1 MIFSDF
7 SLQLPHVAGA
17 VQRYQT
23 FPGAASSLITA
34 QIIHQ
39 HPGLVLL
46 VVADF
51 AAARRLQL
59 ELPHF
64 TQQPV
69 ILLPDW
75 ETLPYDSFSPDADR
89 ISERLTTLYQLPN
102 LNQGCLIVP
111 LHTLMQRLL
120 PRQFLTN
127 QVLLIALDQPL
138 SREALREQL
147 LQAGYQ
153 LVDQVLRHGEFAVR
167 GSLIDLFPMGSQK
180 PYRLDFFGV
189 TLESIRTFDIDSQRS
204 HPQPIQRIQLLPAHE
219 FGTDAN
225 SIECFRRQWRER
237 FAVLREAEQLYQQ
250 VSRAI
255 FPPGIEYWQP
265 LFFEEPLPTLF
276 AYLPATTL
284 LVTLGEDLEPTAQ
297 QFWKSIEQR
306 FASRG
311 CDPLRP
317 LLPPDELWCRVDQL
331 FTEFKHYPRL
341 HLQHAALNHAQAAAP
356 PLQPLPD
363 LQLASQPKSPFSALR
378 QFTERFPGTLLFS
391 VDSASRREVLSELL
405 QPLNLRPQPI
415 QQLSEA
421 QGRGPFILITPCQ
434 QGVIVG
440 EQWALITE
448 ADLLGERVHH
458 SPTPSRKKTSQLD
471 SWVRHL
477 AELTPDQ
484 AVVHLQHGI
493 GRYRGLATLETQGI
507 AAEYLVLQY
516 ADEATLYVPVTS
528 LQVISRYSGGSD
540 ASAPL
545 HKLGS
550 DHWTQARQ
558 KALEKA
564 RDVAAELLEIY
575 AQRAAKPGFAYQL
588 DPAEYQRFCQGFPFD
603 ETPDQATAIQAVLQD
618 MQQPTPMDRLVCGD
632 VGFGKTEVAL
642 RAAFVAISNHQ
653 QVLLLVPT
661 TLLAEQHAETFR
673 DRFANWPIRIEVL
686 SRFRTAKAQ
695 QQVLSQLATG
705 SIDMVIGTH
714 KLLHGSLKLKNLG
727 LLIIDEEHR
736 FGVQQKEQIK
746 ALRAHI
752 DLLSLTATPIPRTLN
767 MALQGMRDL
776 SIIATPPIRR
786 LAVKTFVREYDAAM
800 VREALQRE
808 ILRGGQIYYLH
819 NEVKTIEQAA
829 AKLQQLLPEARIGIG
844 HGQLGERALERLMSD
859 FYHQRFNV
867 LVCSTIIETGIDIP
881 TANTMIID
889 RADRFGLA
897 QLHQLRGRVGRSHH
911 QAYAYLLTPP
921 LKQLPPDARKRL
933 EAIESLGELGAGFAL
948 ASHDLDIRGAGELL
962 GAEQSGQMSAV
973 GFTLYQALLD
983 QAVKALKKGQE
994 PTLAQLTSQQ
1004 TEIELRLSALLPE
1017 QYIANVNLRLS
1028 FYKRLASAD
1037 DQHAVQAL
1045 RSELIDRFGPLPV
1058 PADQLLQV
1066 TQLRQ
1071 LAQPLGLKRIEGHAA
1086 GGTLI
1091 FQETTPLDPQALI
1104 TLLQREP
1111 HTFRLK
1117 GSTRLQFTK
1126 PLPEPAERLQFVQQL
1141 LEMLNQSLPTA
1152 AG

>member
-1 MIFSDF
+1 MFSDF
-7 SLQLPHVAGA
+7 FLPLPHGAGA
-17 VQRYQT
+17 VQRCQT
-23 FPGAASSLITA
+23 LPGAATSLIA
-34 QIIHQ
+34 SQIIQQ

-46 VVADF
+46 VVADC

-64 TQQPV
+64 TPQPV
-69 ILLPDW
+69 ILFPDW

-89 ISERLTTLYQLPN
+89 ISDRLKTLYQLPQ
-102 LNQGCLIVP
+102 LNQGALIIP
-111 LHTLMQRLL
+111 LHTLMQRLI
-120 PRQFLTN
+120 PRQFLI
-127 QVLLIALDQPL
+127 QKALCLALDQPL
-138 SREALREQL
+138 SREVLREQL

-153 LVDQVLRHGEFAVR
+153 RVDQVLHHGEFAVR
-167 GSLIDLFPMGSQK
+167 GSLIDLFPMGCHQ
-180 PYRLDFFGV
+180 PYRLDFFGAD
-189 TLESIRTFDIDSQRS
+189 LESIRTFDLDSQRS
-204 HPQPIQRIQLLPAHE
+204 HSKSIHQLQLLPAHE

-237 FAVLREAEQLYQQ
+237 FAVLREPEQIYQQ

-265 LFFEEPLPTLF
+265 LFFEDPLPTLF
-276 AYLPATTL
+276 AYLPASTL
-284 LVTLGEDLEPTAQ
+284 CVTLGEDLEPSAQ
-297 QFWKSIEQR
+297 HFRQSIEQR
-306 FASRG
+306 FASHYR
-311 CDPLRP
+311 DPLRP

-331 FTEFKHYPRL
+331 FTEFKNYPRM
-341 HLQHAALNHAQAAAP
+341 HLQLPALNAMTASAL
-356 PLQPLPD
+356 PLKPLPD
-363 LQLASQPKSPFSALR
+363 LQLSSHPKNPLSALR
-378 QFTERFPGTLLFS
+378 HFAEHFPGTVLFS
-391 VDSASRREVLSELL
+391 VDSAGRREVLSELL

-415 QQLSEA
+415 QHLSEA
-421 QGRGPFILITPCQ
+421 QGRGPFTIITPCQ
-434 QGVIVG
+434 QGVMLG

-448 ADLLGERVHH
+448 ADLLGKRVHQPPP
-458 SPTPSRKKTSQLD
+458 SSRKKTPSFD
-471 SWVRHL
+471 TWVRHL
-477 AELTPDQ
+477 AELTPGQ

-493 GRYRGLATLETQGI
+493 GRYCGLTTLETRGI
-507 AAEYLVLQY
+507 AAEYLILQY

-540 ASAPL
+540 TSAPL

-550 DHWTQARQ
+550 DQWTQARQ

-588 DPAEYQRFCQGFPFD
+588 DPAEYQRFCQSFPFD

-618 MQQPTPMDRLVCGD
+618 MQQPSPMDRLVCGD

-642 RAAFVAISNHQ
+642 RAAFVAISNHK

-661 TLLAEQHAETFR
+661 TLLAEQHAEICR
-673 DRFANWPIRIEVL
+673 DRFAYWPIRIEVL

-705 SIDMVIGTH
+705 AIDMVIGTH
-714 KLLHGSLKLKNLG
+714 KLLHSSLTPKNLG

-746 ALRAHI
+746 ALRAQV

-767 MALQGMRDL
+767 MALQGLRDL
-776 SIIATPPIRR
+776 SIIATAPTRR
-786 LAVKTFVREYDAAM
+786 LAVKTFVREYDAAL

-808 ILRGGQIYYLH
+808 ILRDGQIYYLH

-829 AKLQQLLPEARIGIG
+829 AQLQQLLPEARIGIG

-859 FYHQRFNV
+859 FYHRRFNV

-881 TANTMIID
+881 TANTMIIN

-921 LKQLPPDARKRL
+921 LKQLPADARQRL

-973 GFTLYQALLD
+973 GFTLYQELLE
-983 QAVKALKKGQE
+983 QAIQALKKGQE
-994 PTLAQLTSQQ
+994 PSLSQLTSQQ

-1017 QYIANVNLRLS
+1017 SYIANVNLRLS
-1028 FYKRLASAD
+1028 FYKRLASAK
-1037 DQHAVQAL
+1037 DQRAVQAL
-1045 RSELIDRFGPLPV
+1045 RSELVDRFGPLPV

-1066 TQLRQ
+1066 THLRQ
-1071 LAQPLGLKRIEGHAA
+1071 LAQPLGLKRIEGHAS
-1086 GGTLI
+1086 GGSLI
-1091 FQETTPLDPQALI
+1091 FQENTSLDPQVLI
-1104 TLLQREP
+1104 TLLQQEP
-1111 HTFRLK
+1111 HTFRLN
-1117 GSTRLQFTK
+1117 GPTRLQFTK

-1141 LEMLNQSLPTA
+1141 LEKLNQ
-1152 AG
+1152 